1 MGLAKRGPIRWAIS
15 DGLVMYE
22 SSEQF
27 EPTVAGAAWQYRW
40 LVLFL
45 SIGFAGLAYLLAGSS
60 EAWTAEASIAV
71 EDPRASTL
79 FAGGNDAS
87 PERYVRSQ
95 AEIISSRAVAS
106 RAVELAA
113 EADPPVDVTVDYIL
127 GSGLSVGSSSDS
139 DLITVAF
146 TDETQYNAITVANA
160 IVGAY
165 QQVGRDTATTE
176 FDAAI
181 LELDSSIAAK
191 TSDLLE
197 AQDDLRRLVASDAT
211 RLALDVQLDSA
222 LSRLLLFDSSA
233 EDATIEELNAN
244 AAKLAEIR
252 LEIETLQVALAREDA
267 SLEIQSLIDRQ
278 NDIRERLVDLQLVRD
293 QNDVDAQLSRSGVVF
308 FDPAATAVDSGAGVL
323 VLGGFMFGA
332 ALGSAIAFLLSR
344 GRRRF
349 ASRGEP
355 ESALGFSLVA
365 DIPNFLDERLATDL
379 PVVEAP
385 SSASSEA
392 FRFVSTA
399 IALQRDRKVSSDSE
413 STFASIVLTSPTISA
428 GKTTVAANTAFA
440 AALSGNRVLLVD
452 ADFSNQALTTMLIGS
467 VAPRLGLAD
476 VIGGGAKLGDAVVSV
491 SMEGAGSVDLLASGG
506 TDVAA
511 SDLLSSSNASAVFR
525 DLSSDYDL
533 VIIDGPPLL
542 TVAYST
548 TLVRLADRA
557 LVVLA
562 HGQDVGSAQD
572 LRHQLDTIGTPVLGY
587 VYNFAPLRVEMTSS
601 SGLASDW
608 RRGTVD
614 NPGTNSENA

>member
-1 MGLAKRGPIRWAIS
+1 MS

-22 SSEQF
+22 TSEQF

-45 SIGFAGLAYLLAGSS
+45 AIGFAGLAYLLAGSS
-60 EAWTAEASIAV
+60 ESWTAEASIAV

-79 FAGGNDAS
+79 FAAGNDAS

-113 EADPPVDVTVDYIL
+113 EADPPVAVSVDYIL
-127 GSGLSVGSSSDS
+127 GSGLSAGSSADS
-139 DLITVAF
+139 DLISVAY
-146 TDETQYNAITVANA
+146 TGQTEYEAITVTNA
-160 IVGAY
+160 IVVAY
-165 QQVGRDTATTE
+165 QQVGRETASSE

-197 AQDDLRRLVASDAT
+197 AQEDLRRLVASDAT
-211 RLALDVQLDSA
+211 RLALVTQLDSA
-222 LSRLLLFDSSA
+222 LSRLLLFDSSP
-233 EDATIEELNAN
+233 EDASIEELNEN
-244 AAKLAEIR
+244 AARLAEIR
-252 LEIETLQVALAREDA
+252 LEIETLQVALEREDA
-267 SLEIQSLIDRQ
+267 SLEIQVLIDRQ

-293 QNDVDAQLSRSGVVF
+293 QNEVDAQLSRSGVVF
-308 FDPAATAVDSGAGVL
+308 FDPAAQAFDSGAGIL
-323 VLGGFMFGA
+323 VLGGLMFGA
-332 ALGSAIAFLLSR
+332 VLGAAIAFILSR

-355 ESALGFSLVA
+355 ERALGFSLVA
-365 DIPNFLDERLATDL
+365 DIPNFLDERLSTDL

-399 IALQRDRKVSSDSE
+399 IALQRDRRAE
-413 STFASIVLTSPTISA
+413 QENNFTSIVLTSPTISA

-440 AALSGNRVLLVD
+440 AALSGNKVLLVD
-452 ADFSNQALTTMLIGS
+452 TDFSSQALTTMLIGS

-476 VIGGGAKLGDAVVSV
+476 VIDGSATLDDAVVSV
-491 SMEGAGSVDLLASGG
+491 SMEGAGSVDLLASGA

-511 SDLLSSSNASAVFR
+511 SDLLSLSNASAVFR
-525 DLSSDYDL
+525 DLRSDYDL

-548 TLVRLADRA
+548 TLVRHADRA

-572 LRHQLDTIGTPVLGY
+572 LRHQLDMIGTPVLGY
-587 VYNFAPLRVEMTSS
+587 VYNFAPLRVEMTLS

-608 RRGTVD
+608 RRGTVEHPD
-614 NPGTNSENA
+614 TNTENA